1 MPSVGSAPWTV
12 GKLVDTSGEVTA
24 TSDINGKFNG
34 GAELAKL
41 LARSEQVRD
50 CAPTQWMRYALARP
64 EAPED
69 TCSLQQLKRSFA
81 TSGGNLK
88 ELLVSLTQSDSFLH
102 YRRPDGP

>member
-1 MPSVGSAPWTV
+1 MDRGVP
-12 GKLVDTSGEVTA
+12 VDSSGEVTA

-50 CAPTQWMRYALARP
+50 CAPTQWLRYALARP

-69 TCSLQQLKRSFA
+69 TCSVQQLKRSFA

-88 ELLVSLTQSDSFLH
+88 ELLVAVTQSDAFLH

>member
-1 MPSVGSAPWTV
+1 MDRGLP
-12 GKLVDTSGEVTA
+12 VDSSGEVTD

-50 CAPTQWMRYALARP
+50 CAPTQWLRYALARP

-69 TCSLQQLKRSFA
+69 ACSLQQLKRSFA

-88 ELLVSLTQSDSFLH
+88 ELLLALTQTDAFLH
-102 YRRPDGP
+102 YRRPEGP